1 MASHSI
7 TSARNGLKIAIPL
20 RPYGILQRFSS
31 KGDNEL
37 IFTDPR
43 RVSVGAEAAQ
53 ESKLKISESEAV
65 EAPSESKAARRRAE
79 RRASKEVN
87 ETGQSNA
94 AEEGLA

>member
-43 RVSVGAEAAQ
+43 RASVGAESAQ
-53 ESKLKISESEAV
+53 ESKMKTSESEAA

-79 RRASKEVN
+79 RRASKEAN
-87 ETGQSNA
+87 ESGQSNA